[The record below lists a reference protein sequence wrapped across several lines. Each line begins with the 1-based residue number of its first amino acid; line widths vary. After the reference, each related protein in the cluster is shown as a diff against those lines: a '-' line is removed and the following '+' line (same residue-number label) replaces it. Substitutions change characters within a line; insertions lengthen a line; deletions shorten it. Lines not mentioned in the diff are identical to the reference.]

1 MTTPE
6 PYEEALKGCNYF
18 YGYMGVCSA
27 LVFANI
33 GGIINKNK

>member
-1 MTTPE
+1 MDS
-6 PYEEALKGCNYF
+6 YDKALQGSNYF

-33 GGIINKNK
+33 GGISIN